1 MELKFLI
8 LSVQGFGL
16 LWELFFAHFRAAQ
29 RVLRAVFC
37 TFQGGTAC
45 FRNCFLHILGRH
57 SLFWELL
64 FEHLKAAQPVLE
76 TAFLTF

>member
-37 TFQGGTAC
+37 TLQGGTAC
-45 FRNCFLHILGRH
+45 FGNCFLSILGRH
-57 SLFWELL
+57 SLLWKLF
-64 FEHLKAAQPVLE
+64 FEHFRAAQPVLE
-76 TAFLTF
+76 AVFLAF